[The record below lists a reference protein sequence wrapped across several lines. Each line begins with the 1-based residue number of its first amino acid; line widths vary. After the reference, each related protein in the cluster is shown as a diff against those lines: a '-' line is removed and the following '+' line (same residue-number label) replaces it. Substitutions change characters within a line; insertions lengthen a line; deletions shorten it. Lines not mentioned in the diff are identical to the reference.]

1 MGLCL
6 FLMLRKNKNVYTYK
20 SYDEGD
26 KKNKQIVGM
35 TKMWDDCKFLWEQAC
50 KRFPG
55 EGLFI
60 LT

>member
-1 MGLCL
+1 
-6 FLMLRKNKNVYTYK
+6 MLWKNKNVYTYK

>member
-1 MGLCL
+1 MSTLTRA
-6 FLMLRKNKNVYTYK
+6 MMKVI
-20 SYDEGD
+20 
-26 KKNKQIVGM
+26 KKNKQTVGM

>member
-1 MGLCL
+1 MSTLTRA
-6 FLMLRKNKNVYTYK
+6 MMKVI
-20 SYDEGD
+20 
-26 KKNKQIVGM
+26 KKTVGM

-50 KRFPG
+50 KRSPG